1 LAGAALGL
9 TAEWVGFGWG
19 DPRHWIPDLAVGW
32 TFIGCGLVAWA
43 RRPESR
49 SGPLMAATGFTWF
62 LENFAGVGVAAV
74 AWAATHL
81 VYLYRGPLVQLVLA
95 YPSGRPGSRLVR
107 GAVAVGYAAAVI
119 TPVWRSAGAA
129 IVLAGLLLAVSAR
142 GYVGAVGPTRRAR
155 LIALQATAGLSLVL
169 AGTAAARLL
178 LPPGNVSGLSLLVY
192 EVALCVLAGGLLA
205 SLLVA
210 PWQRAA
216 VADLVVELGE
226 VRSDTVHGEL
236 SRALGDPS
244 LELGSW
250 LPDRALFVDAESRV
264 LALPAPGSGRS
275 VTVVEREGQPV
286 AVLVHDPAVLEDPG
300 LLEAVASAAQ
310 LAASNAR
317 LRAEVQARVVELEV
331 SRRRILAARDEER
344 RRLEHRL
351 REGAERR
358 LGELADTLR
367 RGRRFAS
374 GERTRD
380 QMARAED
387 QLARTLEEVRRLAHG
402 LHPRVLSEHGLAGAL
417 EVLAKDLS
425 LPVQVE
431 VRGDQVPER
440 VAVAAYFV
448 CAEALTNVA
457 KHAAAAHV
465 AVAVTSS
472 GGWVRVEI
480 ADDGVGGADPGRG
493 SGLRGLADRVETF
506 GGTLRVESTPGHG
519 ELTLGVSAD
528 LRPGLVRAL
537 EGVALVHG
545 RHRRE
550 VEVAFTVG

>member
-1 LAGAALGL
+1 MRRLGPVGMAGAALGV

-62 LENFAGVGVAAV
+62 LWNFGDVGMAAPAWVAA
-74 AWAATHL
+74 HM
-81 VYLYRGPLVQLVLA
+81 VYLHRGPLVQLVLT
-95 YPSGRPGSRLVR
+95 YPSGRPSSRLAKA
-107 GAVAVGYAAAVI
+107 AVAVGYAAAVI
-119 TPVWRSAGAA
+119 TPVWDSQVAT
-129 IVLAGLLLAVSAR
+129 IVLAGLLVAVSAR
-142 GYVGAVGPTRRAR
+142 GYVEAVGRTRRAR

-169 AGTAAARLL
+169 AGIAAARLL
-178 LPPGNVSGLSLLVY
+178 LPPGNVSGLSLVVY
-192 EVALCVLAGGLLA
+192 EVSLCMLAGGLLA
-205 SLLVA
+205 GLLVA

-216 VADLVVELGE
+216 IADLVVELGE
-226 VRSDTVHGEL
+226 AHSGTLRGQL

-244 LELGSW
+244 LELGYW
-250 LPDRALFVDAESRV
+250 LPDRTVFIDAESRT
-264 LALPAPGSGRS
+264 LSLPPPGSGRS
-275 VTVVEREGQPV
+275 VTVVEGQGQPV
-286 AVLVHDPAVLEDPG
+286 AALVHDPAVLEDPG

-317 LRAEVQARVVELEV
+317 LRAEVQARVVELAA

-344 RRLEHRL
+344 QRLERRLH
-351 REGAERR
+351 EGAERR

-367 RGRRFAS
+367 RGRRSAS
-374 GERTRD
+374 GKRTRD
-380 QMARAED
+380 QMARAEE
-387 QLARTLEEVRRLAHG
+387 QLGRTLEELRRLAHG
-402 LHPRVLSEHGLAGAL
+402 LHPRVLSEHGLEGAL
-417 EVLAKDLS
+417 EALAKDLS

-431 VRGDQVPER
+431 VRSDQVPER
-440 VAVAAYFV
+440 VAVATYFV

-472 GGWVRVEI
+472 EGRVRVEI

-506 GGTLRVESTPGHG
+506 GGTLQVESTAGHG
-519 ELTLGVSAD
+519 TRLAAEIPLGGQA
-528 LRPGLVRAL
+528 R
-537 EGVALVHG
+537 
-545 RHRRE
+545 
-550 VEVAFTVG
+550 

>member
-1 LAGAALGL
+1 VRRLGLVGLAGAALGL
-9 TAEWVGFGWG
+9 TAEWVGFGWD
-19 DPRHWIPDLAVGW
+19 DPRHWIPDLTVGW
-32 TFIGCGLVAWA
+32 AFIGCGLVASR
-43 RRPESR
+43 RRPESHT
-49 SGPLMAATGFTWF
+49 GPLMAATGFTWF
-62 LENFAGVGVAAV
+62 LGNFAGVGVAAV

-81 VYLYRGPLVQLVLA
+81 LYLHRGPLVQLVLA
-95 YPSGRPGSRLVR
+95 YPSGRPGSRHVR

-119 TPVWRSAGAA
+119 TPIWRSEAA
-129 IVLAGLLLAVSAR
+129 TILLAGLLLAVCAR
-142 GYVGAVGPTRRAR
+142 EYVRAVGGARRAR
-155 LIALQATAGLSLVL
+155 LIALQAAAGLSLVL
-169 AGTAAARLL
+169 AGTAVARLL
-178 LPPGNVSGLSLLVY
+178 PPEEVSGALLVLN

-205 SLLVA
+205 GLLAA

-226 VRSDTVHGEL
+226 ARSDTVRGEL

-244 LELGSW
+244 LEIGYW
-250 LPDRALFVDAESRV
+250 LPDRALFVDAEGRV
-264 LALPAPGSGRS
+264 LALPTPGSGRS
-275 VTVVEREGQPV
+275 VTTVEREGQPV
-286 AVLVHDPAVLEDPG
+286 AILVHDPAVLEDPG

-380 QMARAED
+380 QMAHAED
-387 QLARTLEEVRRLAHG
+387 QLARTLEELRRLAHG

-417 EVLAKDLS
+417 AVLAKDLS
-425 LPVQVE
+425 LPVE
-431 VRGDQVPER
+431 IKISDDQLPER
-440 VAVAAYFV
+440 VAVAVYFV

-457 KHAAAAHV
+457 KHAAAAHI

-472 GGWVRVEI
+472 DGRVRVEI
-480 ADDGVGGADPGRG
+480 ADDGIGGADPAHG

-506 GGTLRVESTPGHG
+506 GGTLLVESTSGHG
-519 ELTLGVSAD
+519 TRLAAEIPLGGEA
-528 LRPGLVRAL
+528 P
-537 EGVALVHG
+537 
-545 RHRRE
+545 
-550 VEVAFTVG
+550 

>member
-1 LAGAALGL
+1 MRQRGLVLLAGVAVGL
-9 TAEWVGFGWG
+9 TAEWVGFGWD

-32 TFIGCGLVAWA
+32 SLIGCGLVASR

-49 SGPLMAATGFTWF
+49 TGPLMAATGFTWF
-62 LENFAGVGVAAV
+62 LGNFASVGVAAV
-74 AWAATHL
+74 AWAAAHL
-81 VYLYRGPLVQLVLA
+81 VYLHRGPLVQLVLA

-107 GAVAVGYAAAVI
+107 GAVAVGYAAAII
-119 TPVWRSAGAA
+119 TPIWRSEAA
-129 IVLAGLLLAVSAR
+129 TILLAGLLLAVCAR
-142 GYVGAVGPTRRAR
+142 EYVQAVGRARRAR
-155 LIALQATAGLSLVL
+155 LIALQAAAGLSLVL
-169 AGTAAARLL
+169 AGIAAARLL
-178 LPPGNVSGLSLLVY
+178 LPPEEVSGLTLLLY

-205 SLLVA
+205 GLLVA
-210 PWQRAA
+210 PWQQTA

-226 VRSDTVHGEL
+226 VRSGTLRGEL

-244 LELGSW
+244 LEIGYW
-250 LPDRALFVDAESRV
+250 LPDRAVFVDAEGRV
-264 LALPAPGSGRS
+264 LALPDAGSGRS
-275 VTVVEREGQPV
+275 VTTVEREGQPV
-286 AVLVHDPAVLEDPG
+286 AALVHDPAVLEDPG

-331 SRRRILAARDEER
+331 SRRRILMARDEER

-367 RGRRFAS
+367 RDRRFAS

-380 QMARAED
+380 QMAHAED
-387 QLARTLEEVRRLAHG
+387 QLARTLEELRRLAHG

-417 EVLAKDLS
+417 AVLAKDLS
-425 LPVQVE
+425 LPVE
-431 VRGDQVPER
+431 IKISDDQLPER
-440 VAVAAYFV
+440 VAVAVYFV

-457 KHAAAAHV
+457 KHAAAAHI

-472 GGWVRVEI
+472 DGRVRVEI
-480 ADDGVGGADPGRG
+480 ADDGIGGADPAQG

-506 GGTLRVESTPGHG
+506 GGTLLVESTSGHG
-519 ELTLGVSAD
+519 TRLAAEIPLGGEAQ
-528 LRPGLVRAL
+528 
-537 EGVALVHG
+537 
-545 RHRRE
+545 
-550 VEVAFTVG
+550 

>member
-1 LAGAALGL
+1 MRQRGLVGLAGVAVGL
-9 TAEWVGFGWG
+9 TAEWVRFGWD

-32 TFIGCGLVAWA
+32 TFIGCGLVASR
-43 RRPESR
+43 RRPEIHT
-49 SGPLMAATGFTWF
+49 GPLMAATGFTWF
-62 LENFAGVGVAAV
+62 LGNFASARVAAV
-74 AWAATHL
+74 AWAAAHL
-81 VYLYRGPLVQLVLA
+81 VYLHRGPLVQLVLA

-107 GAVAVGYAAAVI
+107 GAVAVGYAAAII
-119 TPVWRSAGAA
+119 TPIWRSEPAA
-129 IVLAGLLLAVSAR
+129 ILLAGLLLAVCAR
-142 GYVGAVGPTRRAR
+142 EYVQAVGRARRAR
-155 LIALQATAGLSLVL
+155 LIALQAAAGLSLVL
-169 AGTAAARLL
+169 AGIAAARLL
-178 LPPGNVSGLSLLVY
+178 LPPEEVSGLTLLLY

-205 SLLVA
+205 GLLVA
-210 PWQRAA
+210 PWQQTA

-226 VRSDTVHGEL
+226 VRSGTLRGEL

-244 LELGSW
+244 LEIGYW
-250 LPDRALFVDAESRV
+250 LPDRAVFVDAEGRV
-264 LALPAPGSGRS
+264 LALPDAGSGRS
-275 VTVVEREGQPV
+275 VTTVEREGQPV

-331 SRRRILAARDEER
+331 SRRRILMARDEER

-380 QMARAED
+380 QMAHAED
-387 QLARTLEEVRRLAHG
+387 QLARTLEELRRLAHG

-417 EVLAKDLS
+417 AVLAKDLS
-425 LPVQVE
+425 LPVE
-431 VRGDQVPER
+431 IKISDDQLPER
-440 VAVAAYFV
+440 VAVAVYFV

-457 KHAAAAHV
+457 KHAAAAHI

-472 GGWVRVEI
+472 DGRVRVEI
-480 ADDGVGGADPGRG
+480 ADDGIGGADPAHG

-506 GGTLRVESTPGHG
+506 GGTLLVESTSGHG
-519 ELTLGVSAD
+519 TRLAAEIPLGGEAQ
-528 LRPGLVRAL
+528 
-537 EGVALVHG
+537 
-545 RHRRE
+545 
-550 VEVAFTVG
+550 